1 MVDGNIKLWL
11 VLGCLTFLCLSPGCD
26 DDETSEEEVEVVIGL
41 ESIEE
46 GSCLQFEVL
55 DGEAAQPSNVT
66 LFFSMKTCADQ
77 TPVLGVAAENFTV
90 TEGGVP
96 VSPYESHLSIL
107 PKCIGYDL
115 LTILLLDLSGS
126 IFETESLPSVVEAA
140 KEFASNLT
148 AEEHY
153 ISIHLFDGRAETEKL
168 VDFTKDTEILTQALD
183 SVLNRTPVD
192 SSTNLNGAVID
203 ALDILNEREFDSD
216 ALVFQGS
223 VVAFTDGTDQANIV
237 DNQTAA
243 DLVGESFHKVY
254 TIGLGE
260 EVEENHLKAI
270 GPAGTFLASTLTEL
284 TAAFQ
289 ESSEQVLR
297 SSQNYYVIGYCSP
310 KRSGKHMIELT
321 VDGFKGTM
329 RAEFDAS
336 DFTTGCN
343 AETIVEQA
351 KLEAKACSVTAP
363 WEVTE

>member
-11 VLGCLTFLCLSPGCD
+11 VLGCLAFLCLSPGCD
-26 DDETSEEEVEVVIGL
+26 DDETAEEEVIVGL

-46 GSCLQFEVL
+46 GSCLQFDVL

-77 TPVLGVAAENFTV
+77 TPVLGVAAENFIV
-90 TEGGVP
+90 KEGGVP

-115 LTILLLDLSGS
+115 LTVLLLDLSGS
-126 IFETESLPSVVEAA
+126 IFETQSLPSVVEAA
-140 KEFASNLT
+140 KEFATNLT

-153 ISIHLFDGRAETEKL
+153 ISIHLFDGRATTEKL
-168 VDFTKDTEILTQALD
+168 VEFTKDKNVLIQALD
-183 SVLNRTPVD
+183 SVLDRSPVD
-192 SSTNLNGAVID
+192 NSTNLNGAVID
-203 ALDILNEREFDSD
+203 ALDILNERQSDSD

-223 VVAFTDGTDQANIV
+223 VVAFTDGADQANIV
-237 DNQTAA
+237 VNQTAVEQVEA
-243 DLVGESFHKVY
+243 SLHKVY

-270 GPAGTFLASTLTEL
+270 GPAGTFLASTLKEL

-289 ESSEQVLR
+289 ESGEQVLR

-310 KRSGKHMIELT
+310 KRSGKHRIELT

-329 RAEFDAS
+329 LAEFDAS

-343 AETIVEQA
+343 AETIVDQA

>member
-1 MVDGNIKLWL
+1 M
-11 VLGCLTFLCLSPGCD
+11 GCFASLCLFAGCGD
-26 DDETSEEEVEVVIGL
+26 DGETEEEVEVVIGL

-55 DGEAAQPSNVT
+55 DGEATQPSNVT
-66 LFFSMKTCADQ
+66 LFFSMKTCGDQ
-77 TPVLGVAAENFTV
+77 TPVLGVAAENFIV
-90 TEGGVP
+90 TEGGTP

-140 KEFASNLT
+140 KAFASNLT

-153 ISIHLFDGRAETEKL
+153 LSVHLFDGRAKTEKL
-168 VDFTKDTEILTQALD
+168 VDFTKDKETLTEALD
-183 SVLNRTPVD
+183 SVLTRSPVD
-192 SSTNLNGAVID
+192 NSTNLNGAVID
-203 ALDILNEREFDSD
+203 ALEILNEREFESD

-237 DNQTAA
+237 DNETAVA
-243 DLVGESFHKVY
+243 QVEESLHKVY

-270 GPAGTFLASTLTEL
+270 GPAGTFLANTLTEL
-284 TAAFQ
+284 TTAFQ
-289 ESSEQVLR
+289 ESGDQVLR

-321 VDGFKGTM
+321 VEGFKGIM

-336 DFTTGCN
+336 EFTTGCN
-343 AETIVEQA
+343 AETIVDQA

-363 WEVTE
+363 WEVSE